1 MPSFIVKRRASSL
14 SISAKVVGSTP
25 AMSGEA
31 LLRRPWQRGAGR
43 GASILA
49 LRRAESVRLWPPN
62 AEARVGLRAGE
73 VTAVLLLVQ
82 VEEEDDASLD
92 RALRWRRMV
101 SCSSCR
107 RRYRRRV
114 SSRLCWGS
122 AALLRCSMAAD
133 DPKPGK
139 GSAANDMAKGVD
151 FVDLWEGRIGFVHEG
166 CSGLFGIKAR
176 MLIV

>member
-1 MPSFIVKRRASSL
+1 M
-14 SISAKVVGSTP
+14 
-25 AMSGEA
+25 
-31 LLRRPWQRGAGR
+31 
-43 GASILA
+43 
-49 LRRAESVRLWPPN
+49 
-62 AEARVGLRAGE
+62 
-73 VTAVLLLVQ
+73 TAVLLLVQ
-82 VEEEDDASLD
+82 VEEDAEVSLE

-122 AALLRCSMAAD
+122 ALLRSRA

-139 GSAANDMAKGVD
+139 GGSAANDMAKGVD
-151 FVDLWEGRIGFVHEG
+151 FVDLWEGRIGFVHE
-166 CSGLFGIKAR
+166 CSGLFGIKLR